1 MRRKPTKIE
10 IADFE
15 KKQEEILSNP
25 NLLSAKKAMEEYHEK
40 ISSIVKNLQP
50 AFDKLTELQ
59 KILKEATK
67 EKESVYIITRPVEY
81 QILDEVKKIRKQ
93 KKYNP
98 NEIVITYNTENLSLD
113 REIDGRTFS
122 CDLSIDGKRKKLI
135 DILVERKTYVETDKL
150 RTYLKCPTNG
160 SVSQL
165 IKNFNDQSICGMR
178 LNEIKII
185 EHKRPNGYRINPK
198 IIIEKI

>member
-1 MRRKPTKIE
+1 MRRDPTKQE

-15 KKQEEILSNP
+15 KKREEILSNSS
-25 NLLSAKKAMEEYHEK
+25 LLSAKKVMEEYHEK

-50 AFDKLTELQ
+50 TFDKLIELQ
-59 KILKEATK
+59 KAYREATK
-67 EKESVYIITRPVEY
+67 KEELVYIGRPVEY
-81 QILDEVKKIRKQ
+81 QILDEILKIKKQSR
-93 KKYNP
+93 YNP
-98 NEIVITYNTENLSLD
+98 NEIVIIYNVKNISLD
-113 REIDGRTFS
+113 RYIDGRIFS
-122 CDLSIDGKRKKLI
+122 CDLSEKRDQLL
-135 DILVERKTYVETDKL
+135 DILIERKTYVKTKDLKTL
-150 RTYLKCPTNG
+150 LKCPTNG

-185 EHKRPNGYRINPK
+185 EYKRPNGYRINPK